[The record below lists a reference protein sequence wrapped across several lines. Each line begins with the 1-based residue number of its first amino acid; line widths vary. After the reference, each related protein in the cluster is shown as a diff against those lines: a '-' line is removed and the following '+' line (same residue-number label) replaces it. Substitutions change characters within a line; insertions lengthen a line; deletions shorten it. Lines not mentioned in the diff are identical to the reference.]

1 MKIII
6 ANTYKRVL
14 YLIQTYVLC
23 KFLSHREITLFF
35 TFFFFNK
42 SEVFN
47 KLSFFFLRTRKCGFI
62 FLFCF
67 NLNLFIFF
75 KLFELEFL

>member
-6 ANTYKRVL
+6 ANTYKCVL
-14 YLIQTYVLC
+14 YLIKTYAVC
-23 KFLSHREITLFF
+23 KFLSHREITVFF
-35 TFFFFNK
+35 TFFFFLRNLK
-42 SEVFN
+42 YLINFFF
-47 KLSFFFLRTRKCGFI
+47 FFFLRTGKCGFI

-75 KLFELEFL
+75 KLLN

>member
-6 ANTYKRVL
+6 ANTYKCVL
-14 YLIQTYVLC
+14 YLIKTYAVC
-23 KFLSHREITLFF
+23 KFLSHREITVFF
-35 TFFFFNK
+35 TFFFFFKK

-47 KLSFFFLRTRKCGFI
+47 KLFLFFFLRTGKCGFI

-75 KLFELEFL
+75 KLLN